1 LGANLDFTP
10 HRTALSDRIEVARR
24 LVRATQLQIPPVGN
38 ASSLA
43 APPDDVSRE
52 ARGLAVLLLFAAY
65 ENLLTSLCRSL
76 LEAAAK
82 SRARA
87 RRLKPG
93 LQLFLI
99 HSELASLSDGGIKKL
114 WRTSGLKLL
123 TALVERPAREI
134 DQNLFPDDGSYMK
147 NSQVAVFCRVF
158 DLGDP
163 LPVLRE
169 VWPRIN
175 IVVDQRNGIAHGRL
189 TPEEVGRTY
198 THAEVLGL
206 ISLWELR

>member
-1 LGANLDFTP
+1 
-10 HRTALSDRIEVARR
+10 
-24 LVRATQLQIPPVGN
+24 LVRATQLHIPPVGS

-43 APPDDVSRE
+43 APRDDVSRE
-52 ARGLAVLLLFAAY
+52 ARGIAVLLLFAAY

-76 LEAAAK
+76 LETAAK

-123 TALVERPAREI
+123 MALAERPAREI

-147 NSQVAVFCRVF
+147 ASQVAVFCSVF

-175 IVVDQRNGIAHGRL
+175 TVVDQRNGIAHGRL

-198 THAEVLGL
+198 THDEIMRL
-206 ISLWELR
+206 ISLWESRWTEFLTWVEATCQMPQAFLNKR